1 MKAIIEKLASG
12 NAVYE
17 TPDAQISENKIAV
30 ELETGDT
37 AEGEISIKGKNGM
50 AVKGIVY
57 STDSHLSFEYNQFNG
72 VSNKVHYIAD
82 GRNLIPGQICSG
94 TISVVTTAGD
104 YAIPFSITVKQKEID
119 TSIGK
124 ITNLEQFVNLV
135 QKSYDEALIL
145 FISKDFVEFF
155 LKNDNHA
162 IALYKQVMRNS
173 NRNIALEEFLVGMG
187 LKERVKI
194 SIKNKIKEYTDL
206 TENYGDILQIA
217 RSSWGY
223 VDIDVEVAG
232 EFFYNCKEK
241 ISGEQFNGKIA
252 EYQYFI
258 NALKLHGGS
267 NPGRIIFR
275 TANETVTFDVVV
287 VNPKNQIDDY
297 IRCKKSDLYLVKNY
311 LKFRTGKIDGKRWM
325 NETINIAE
333 QRLMKNKCDVT
344 GLLAKAQVSVLNG
357 NEEQAGEYLRR
368 VAAEVSVNTSRNI
381 IAYCY
386 YLYIKALY
394 RNENSYTEQVKKEIE
409 EYYEGGH
416 DRWQYYGFYSRW
428 TTDMMKIQV

>member
-267 NPGRIIFR
+267 NPEIGR
-275 TANETVTFDVVV
+275 AHV
-287 VNPKNQIDDY
+287 
-297 IRCKKSDLYLVKNY
+297 
-311 LKFRTGKIDGKRWM
+311 
-325 NETINIAE
+325 
-333 QRLMKNKCDVT
+333 
-344 GLLAKAQVSVLNG
+344 
-357 NEEQAGEYLRR
+357 
-368 VAAEVSVNTSRNI
+368 
-381 IAYCY
+381 
-386 YLYIKALY
+386 
-394 RNENSYTEQVKKEIE
+394 
-409 EYYEGGH
+409 
-416 DRWQYYGFYSRW
+416 
-428 TTDMMKIQV
+428 

>member
-37 AEGEISIKGKNGM
+37 EEGEISIKGKNGM

-155 LKNDNHA
+155 LKNENQ
-162 IALYKQVMRNS
+162 IAL
-173 NRNIALEEFLVGMG
+173 LFLSFPDC
-187 LKERVKI
+187 LY
-194 SIKNKIKEYTDL
+194 SHQCYHNL
-206 TENYGDILQIA
+206 
-217 RSSWGY
+217 
-223 VDIDVEVAG
+223 
-232 EFFYNCKEK
+232 
-241 ISGEQFNGKIA
+241 
-252 EYQYFI
+252 
-258 NALKLHGGS
+258 
-267 NPGRIIFR
+267 
-275 TANETVTFDVVV
+275 
-287 VNPKNQIDDY
+287 NQQSLPY
-297 IRCKKSDLYLVKNY
+297 
-311 LKFRTGKIDGKRWM
+311 
-325 NETINIAE
+325 
-333 QRLMKNKCDVT
+333 
-344 GLLAKAQVSVLNG
+344 
-357 NEEQAGEYLRR
+357 
-368 VAAEVSVNTSRNI
+368 
-381 IAYCY
+381 
-386 YLYIKALY
+386 
-394 RNENSYTEQVKKEIE
+394 
-409 EYYEGGH
+409 
-416 DRWQYYGFYSRW
+416 
-428 TTDMMKIQV
+428 